1 MSFDFT
7 LARLTESLARVN
19 ATNAVRSIIDILIV
33 AYVIYKLLGI
43 IRGTRAVSLLKGIAV
58 IFISTMLSDLL
69 ELRTVN
75 WLLQKTI
82 TMLFVALPIV
92 FLPELRRALEQIG
105 RGGMFTGPLGLLEKE
120 DILAMISNVA
130 KATTLLARDKIGA
143 LIVIER
149 DTGIAELME
158 TGTRIDAVVS
168 TELLLN
174 IFMPNSPLHDGAVI
188 IRGNRIMAAGCYL
201 PLSENQNISR
211 RLGTRHR
218 AALGLSE
225 QSDAVSIVVSEENG
239 VISMATSGKLM
250 RYLDEGTLREKLV
263 ELLYGN
269 RLRQSIPAWLR
280 GHVM

>member
-225 QSDAVSIVVSEENG
+225 RSDAVSIVVSEETG

>member
-225 QSDAVSIVVSEENG
+225 QSDA
-239 VISMATSGKLM
+239 
-250 RYLDEGTLREKLV
+250 
-263 ELLYGN
+263 
-269 RLRQSIPAWLR
+269 
-280 GHVM
+280 

>member
-1 MSFDFT
+1 
-7 LARLTESLARVN
+7 
-19 ATNAVRSIIDILIV
+19 
-33 AYVIYKLLGI
+33 
-43 IRGTRAVSLLKGIAV
+43 
-58 IFISTMLSDLL
+58 
-69 ELRTVN
+69 
-75 WLLQKTI
+75 
-82 TMLFVALPIV
+82 
-92 FLPELRRALEQIG
+92 
-105 RGGMFTGPLGLLEKE
+105 MFTGPLGLLEKE

-130 KATTLLARDKIGA
+130 KATTLLASDKIGA
-143 LIVIER
+143 LIAIER

-225 QSDAVSIVVSEENG
+225 QSDAVSIVVSEETG

>member
-92 FLPELRRALEQIG
+92 FLP
-105 RGGMFTGPLGLLEKE
+105 
-120 DILAMISNVA
+120 
-130 KATTLLARDKIGA
+130 
-143 LIVIER
+143 
-149 DTGIAELME
+149 
-158 TGTRIDAVVS
+158 
-168 TELLLN
+168 
-174 IFMPNSPLHDGAVI
+174 
-188 IRGNRIMAAGCYL
+188 
-201 PLSENQNISR
+201 
-211 RLGTRHR
+211 
-218 AALGLSE
+218 
-225 QSDAVSIVVSEENG
+225 
-239 VISMATSGKLM
+239 
-250 RYLDEGTLREKLV
+250 
-263 ELLYGN
+263 
-269 RLRQSIPAWLR
+269 
-280 GHVM
+280 